1 MSGLRRAMD
10 VGGKEIRL
18 RALGDP
24 DLEPLWNEIAEI

>member
-1 MSGLRRAMD
+1 MSGCAGPMD

-24 DLEPLWNEIAEI
+24 DLEPLWNEIGEI